1 MAYGMFVLYDFV
13 SMLVIEEAY
22 QSRSVHG
29 GQAVD
34 LSRTPANLP
43 YTISFQPMGGYM
55 FQTRHGFNTQRRVQ
69 RLPLDQPLQACLF
82 GTAQGQPSEVSPLAA
97 ALGPVHPHLRTA
109 HHYAPLPT
117 PPATSVGG
125 AYHGNSASN
134 SMGGGAYHGSSASNS
149 MGGGAYHGSSVSNS
163 TGGGAYHGSSASN
176 SMGGGAYHGSS
187 VSNSTGGGAYHG
199 SSASNSTGGGAYHG
213 SSASNSM
220 GGGAY
225 HGSSVSNS
233 TGGGAY
239 HGSSASNST
248 GGGACSL
255 GSSLLSTTGGGP
267 QSVFEAAAQPP
278 LANSEVTWQD
288 NGEGSSSA
296 HCEQEVLGLAN
307 PPQRILYAGPRVP
320 PLDPAMASYV
330 STVRELTA
338 DEDEVCV
345 DGCTPLFRAATR
357 FP

>member
-1 MAYGMFVLYDFV
+1 MAYGVFVLYDFV

-34 LSRTPANLP
+34 LSSTPANLP

-82 GTAQGQPSEVSPLAA
+82 GTAQGQPSEVSPLAT

-117 PPATSVGG
+117 PPATSV
-125 AYHGNSASN
+125 
-134 SMGGGAYHGSSASNS
+134 
-149 MGGGAYHGSSVSNS
+149 
-163 TGGGAYHGSSASN
+163 GGAYHGSSASN

-345 DGCTPLFRAATR
+345 DGCTPLLRAATR
-357 FP
+357 FPLCVPSLSSPALSCLPVQALRGV